1 MISHPVQT
9 ESHNGYC
16 WFELM
21 QIYDKISECIYLFN
35 KIYANQM
42 MLMFSTWLLST
53 ILLFFRF
60 LSPTLQYI
68 GSVQADV
75 YYYSFINFRP
85 MFMTGMGE
93 KLMDERR
100 KSRMIIEH
108 ILIYHDLNPEYREQI
123 KIMVNLLETR
133 KTQLSASI
141 GPVNLEGL
149 VGFAG
154 LILSFTVV
162 MIQTFYTN

>member
-1 MISHPVQT
+1 MMCS
-9 ESHNGYC
+9 S
-16 WFELM
+16 
-21 QIYDKISECIYLFN
+21 
-35 KIYANQM
+35 KIYNYVARNSISVPKNIE
-42 MLMFSTWLLST
+42 LRRKFNYLGERIVHTN
-53 ILLFFRF
+53 ILLCEDYFD
-60 LSPTLQYI
+60 YV
-68 GSVQADV
+68 GSVKADV